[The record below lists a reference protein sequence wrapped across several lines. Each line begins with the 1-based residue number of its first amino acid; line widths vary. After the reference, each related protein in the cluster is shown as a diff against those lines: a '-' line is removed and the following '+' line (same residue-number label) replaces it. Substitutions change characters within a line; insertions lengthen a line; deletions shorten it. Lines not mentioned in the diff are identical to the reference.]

1 MSTIEIP
8 RELSA
13 QQASSAL
20 AEGALTAQELAQS
33 CLDQVDALNGTA
45 HAFIYLRPHDEIL
58 AEARRSDERRAAGA
72 SLGEFDGIPVGL
84 KANYDDVNCV
94 TSAGSKVLR
103 AWVPKSDAEAVA
115 RLKESGAVIFGMLNM
130 HEFANGPTGANEE
143 FGSPVNPY
151 DESRLAGG
159 SSGGSALALATHMVL
174 AATGTDTGGSIR
186 GPASFC
192 GVVGL
197 KPTRDLVSTTGI
209 VPFSK
214 SLDHAG
220 PMCAAIEDVPMTLRA
235 MTSAAKISALEP
247 HPEDASLTT
256 IRFGIETDYFLSR
269 VQSPILE
276 TFESL
281 VGALETHGA
290 SVSTAQ
296 WKSVGLAS
304 GAALTILLPE
314 AATVHHDL
322 LESKLADYAEDVRVS
337 LLSGRMYRAV
347 DYVNAVEVQALLR
360 QELDDI
366 FEEVDVLLT
375 PTVGIVAPRP
385 EDSTAR
391 VSDGVDVDIL
401 PAITRLTVPFNL
413 TGHPA
418 LTIPLGSTED
428 GLPFGLQL
436 VGPHFSENVLLSVAT
451 QLRDILGIGS
461 RPS

>member
-1 MSTIEIP
+1 MSVIQIP

-20 AEGALTAQELAQS
+20 AEGSLSALELAQS
-33 CLDQVDALNGTA
+33 CLDQVDSLNDTS
-45 HAFIYLRPHDEIL
+45 HAFIHLRSHDEIL
-58 AEARRSDERRAAGA
+58 GDARRSDERRAGGA

-84 KANYDDVNCV
+84 KANYDNVDCV
-94 TSAGSKVLR
+94 TSAGSEVLR
-103 AWVPKSDAEAVA
+103 DWTPRSDADAVA

-130 HEFANGPTGANEE
+130 HEFANGPTGANEA
-143 FGSPVNPY
+143 FGSPVNPH
-151 DESRLAGG
+151 DPTRLAGG

-197 KPTRDLVSTTGI
+197 KPTKGLVSTRGI

-220 PMCAAIEDVPMTLRA
+220 PMCKTIDDVPMTLRA
-235 MTSAAKISALEP
+235 MTSAEGMSRVRPYPK
-247 HPEDASLTT
+247 DAPLAA
-256 IRFGIETDYFLSR
+256 IRFGIERDYFLGR
-269 VQSPILE
+269 AQGPILSA
-276 TFESL
+276 FESL
-281 VGALETHGA
+281 VDGLGAHGA
-290 SVSTAQ
+290 SVSTAH
-296 WKSVGLAS
+296 WASVELAS

-322 LESKLADYAEDVRVS
+322 LESRLDDYAEDVRVS
-337 LLSGRMYRAV
+337 LLSGRMYRAI
-347 DYVNAVEVQALLR
+347 DYVNAVEVQETLR
-360 QELDDI
+360 RELDAI
-366 FEEVDVLLT
+366 FEDVDVLLT
-375 PTVGIVAPRP
+375 PTVGIIAPHP
-385 EDSTAR
+385 EDSTAL
-391 VSDGVDVDIL
+391 VSGGVEVDIL

-418 LTIPLGSTED
+418 LTIPLGWTDE

-436 VGPHFSENVLLSVAT
+436 VGPHYSENKLVAVAT
-451 QLRDILGIGS
+451 QLREVFGIGS
-461 RPS
+461 RRA